1 MINYKHKLKLIKKK
15 MSSVFIAGVT
25 LLVVGGGTK
34 MAIRAYRKIKAG

>member
-1 MINYKHKLKLIKKK
+1 